1 MEALDQLIS
10 REEKKIDYL
19 LRLRQNPGRTVNNSG
34 DTHRNMAAAD
44 IDNDIDKAYEQLA
57 IYKIRRLMGFHLS

>member
-19 LRLRQNPGRTVNNSG
+19 LQLRQNPGITVNYSG
-34 DTHRNMAAAD
+34 DTHRNLAAAD